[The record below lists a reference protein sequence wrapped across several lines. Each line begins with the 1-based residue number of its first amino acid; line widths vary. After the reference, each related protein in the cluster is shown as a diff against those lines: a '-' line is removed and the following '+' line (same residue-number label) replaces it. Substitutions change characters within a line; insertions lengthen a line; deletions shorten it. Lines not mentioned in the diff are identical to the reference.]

1 MNRTVY
7 QDDDKNAIRYST
19 IDRIDTEIDFKGFG
33 VKYVASGQETYHING
48 KKYQVKE
55 GDYIIGNDFTKAAV
69 HINQSEPVQGLCIDI
84 SAGIISEVASFHE
97 VTEQVLSEFLLSEQ
111 FFVNRYN
118 VKNTTLGYS
127 LIEIND
133 KIKKG
138 NFVHSLHNE
147 ELFYSLAESVIMDQ
161 RFVFNQLSKLN
172 FKKHETNQELLRA
185 LLKAKEV
192 MDTTLFDAIRL
203 DDLALTSGI
212 SKYHF
217 IRLFKSVFG
226 ISPYQ
231 YIKHRKLDLAR
242 MQLLKGSRV
251 VDVAVQCGYPDTPS
265 FSKAFKQLFGL
276 NPSAINKQ

>member
-7 QDDDKNAIRYST
+7 QDKDKNAIRYST
-19 IDRIDTEIDFKGFG
+19 VDRIDTDIDFNGFG
-33 VKYVASGQETYHING
+33 VKYVASGQETYYING

-55 GDYIIGNDFTKAAV
+55 GDYIIGNDFTNASV

-97 VTEQVLSEFLLSEQ
+97 VTEKDLSEFLLSEQ

-138 NFVHSLHNE
+138 NFVHSLHDE

-251 VDVAVQCGYPDTPS
+251 VDVAVQFGYPDTPS

>member
-1 MNRTVY
+1 MNRTIF
-7 QDDDKNAIRYST
+7 QDEDNNTIRYST
-19 IDRIDTEIDFKGFG
+19 IDRIDTEIDFNGFG

-48 KKYQVKE
+48 KKYQVRE

-69 HINQSEPVQGLCIDI
+69 QINQLEPVQGLCIDI
-84 SAGIISEVASFHE
+84 SARIISEVASFHE
-97 VTEQVLSEFLLSEQ
+97 VTEQNLSEFLLSDQ

-118 VKNTTLGYS
+118 VKNGS
-127 LIEIND
+127 FSHII
-133 KIKKG
+133 
-138 NFVHSLHNE
+138 HHE
-147 ELFYSLAESVIMDQ
+147 ELFYSLAESVVMDQ

-172 FKKHETNQELLRA
+172 FKKHETNEELLRA

-231 YIKHRKLDLAR
+231 YVKHRKLDLAR
-242 MQLLKGSRV
+242 AELLKGSKV
-251 VDVAVQCGYPDTPS
+251 VDVAVQFGYPDTPS
-265 FSKAFKQLFGL
+265 FSKAFKQVFGT
-276 NPSAINKQ
+276 NPNSIKKQ

>member
-7 QDDDKNAIRYST
+7 QDDDKNSIRYSI
-19 IDRIDTEIDFKGFG
+19 IDRIDTEIDFNGFG

-97 VTEQVLSEFLLSEQ
+97 VTEQDLSEFLLSEQ

-138 NFVHSLHNE
+138 NFVHSLHDE
-147 ELFYSLAESVIMDQ
+147 ELF
-161 RFVFNQLSKLN
+161 
-172 FKKHETNQELLRA
+172 
-185 LLKAKEV
+185 
-192 MDTTLFDAIRL
+192 
-203 DDLALTSGI
+203 
-212 SKYHF
+212 
-217 IRLFKSVFG
+217 
-226 ISPYQ
+226 
-231 YIKHRKLDLAR
+231 
-242 MQLLKGSRV
+242 
-251 VDVAVQCGYPDTPS
+251 
-265 FSKAFKQLFGL
+265 
-276 NPSAINKQ
+276 

>member
-7 QDDDKNAIRYST
+7 QDEDKNAIRYSI

-33 VKYVASGQETYHING
+33 VKYVASGQETYYING
-48 KKYQVKE
+48 KKFRVRE
-55 GDYIIGNDFTKAAV
+55 GDYIIGNDFTKASV

-97 VTEQVLSEFLLSEQ
+97 LTEKDLSEFLLSEQ

-118 VKNTTLGYS
+118 VKYTTLGYS

-161 RFVFNQLSKLN
+161 RLVFNQLSKLN
-172 FKKHETNQELLRA
+172 FKKHETNQELFRSLMV
-185 LLKAKEV
+185 AKEV
-192 MDTTLFDAIRL
+192 MDAALFASLTL
-203 DDLALTSGI
+203 DDLALNAGI

-217 IRLFKSVFG
+217 VRLFKSVFG

-231 YIKHRKLDLAR
+231 YVKHRKLDLAR
-242 MQLLKGSRV
+242 TQLLKGCKV

-265 FSKAFKQLFGL
+265 FSKAFKHRFGL
-276 NPSAINKQ
+276 NPSALNKQ

>member
-1 MNRTVY
+1 MNRTIF
-7 QDDDKNAIRYST
+7 QDEDNNTIRYST
-19 IDRIDTEIDFKGFG
+19 IDRIDTEIDFNGFG

-48 KKYQVKE
+48 KKYQVRE

-69 HINQSEPVQGLCIDI
+69 QINQLEPVQGLCIDI
-84 SAGIISEVASFHE
+84 SARIISEVASFHE
-97 VTEQVLSEFLLSEQ
+97 VTEQNLSEFLLSDQ

-127 LIEIND
+127 LVEINEN
-133 KIKKG
+133 IKNG
-138 NFVHSLHNE
+138 SFSHIIHHE
-147 ELFYSLAESVIMDQ
+147 ELFYSLAESVVMDQ

-172 FKKHETNQELLRA
+172 FKKHETNEELLRA

-231 YIKHRKLDLAR
+231 YVKHRKLDLAR
-242 MQLLKGSRV
+242 AELLKGSKV
-251 VDVAVQCGYPDTPS
+251 VDVAVQFGYPDTPS

-276 NPSAINKQ
+276 NPSAIKKQ

>member
-7 QDDDKNAIRYST
+7 QDEDKNAIRYST

-33 VKYVASGQETYHING
+33 VKYVASGQETYYIKG

-55 GDYIIGNDFTKAAV
+55 GDYIIGNDFTKASV
-69 HINQSEPVQGLCIDI
+69 HINQSEAVQGLCIDI

-97 VTEQVLSEFLLSEQ
+97 VTEQDLSEFLLSEQ

-138 NFVHSLHNE
+138 NFVHSLHDE

-251 VDVAVQCGYPDTPS
+251 VDVALQCGYPDTPS

>member
-7 QDDDKNAIRYST
+7 QDDDKNSIRYSI
-19 IDRIDTEIDFKGFG
+19 IDRIDTEIDFNGFG

-97 VTEQVLSEFLLSEQ
+97 VTEQDLSEFLLSEQ

-138 NFVHSLHNE
+138 NFVHSLHDE

-203 DDLALTSGI
+203 DDLALTSGL

-251 VDVAVQCGYPDTPS
+251 VDVAVQFGYPDTPS

>member
-7 QDDDKNAIRYST
+7 QDEEKNAIRYST

-33 VKYVASGQETYHING
+33 VKYVASGQETYYING
-48 KKYQVKE
+48 KKFRVRE
-55 GDYIIGNDFTKAAV
+55 GDYIIGNDFTKASV

-84 SAGIISEVASFHE
+84 SARIISEVASFHE
-97 VTEQVLSEFLLSEQ
+97 LTEKDLSEFLLSEQ

-161 RFVFNQLSKLN
+161 RLVFNQLIKLN
-172 FKKHETNQELLRA
+172 FKKHETNQELFRSLMV
-185 LLKAKEV
+185 AKEV
-192 MDTTLFDAIRL
+192 MDAALFAPLTL
-203 DDLALTSGI
+203 DDLALNAGI

-217 IRLFKSVFG
+217 VRLFKSVFG

-231 YIKHRKLDLAR
+231 YVKHRKLDLAR
-242 MQLLKGSRV
+242 TQLLKGCKV

-265 FSKAFKQLFGL
+265 FSKAFKQRFGL
-276 NPSAINKQ
+276 NPSALNKQ

>member
-19 IDRIDTEIDFKGFG
+19 IDRIDTEIDFNGFG
-33 VKYVASGQETYHING
+33 VKYVASGQETYYING

-97 VTEQVLSEFLLSEQ
+97 VTEQDLSEFLLSEQ

-203 DDLALTSGI
+203 DDLALTSGL

-231 YIKHRKLDLAR
+231 YVKHRKLDFAR
-242 MQLLKGSRV
+242 TELIKGAKVIDIALQL
-251 VDVAVQCGYPDTPS
+251 GYPDSPS
-265 FSKAFKQLFGL
+265 FSKAFKQVFGT
-276 NPSAINKQ
+276 NPNSIKKQ

>member
-7 QDDDKNAIRYST
+7 QDKDKNAIRYST

-33 VKYVASGQETYHING
+33 VKYVASGQETYYING
-48 KKYQVKE
+48 RKFQVRE

-69 HINQSEPVQGLCIDI
+69 HINQSQPVQGLCIDI

-97 VTEQVLSEFLLSEQ
+97 VTEQDLSEFLLSEQ

-118 VKNTTLGYS
+118 VKNTTLGYL

-192 MDTTLFDAIRL
+192 MDATLFDAIRL

-251 VDVAVQCGYPDTPS
+251 VDVAVQFGYPDTPS

>member
-1 MNRTVY
+1 MNRTIF
-7 QDDDKNAIRYST
+7 QDEDNNTIRYST
-19 IDRIDTEIDFKGFG
+19 IDRIDTEIDFNGFG

-48 KKYQVKE
+48 KKYQVRE
-55 GDYIIGNDFTKAAV
+55 GDYIIGNDFTKASV
-69 HINQSEPVQGLCIDI
+69 QINQLEPVQGLCIDI
-84 SAGIISEVASFHE
+84 SARIISEVASFHE
-97 VTEQVLSEFLLSEQ
+97 VTEQNLSEFLLSDQ

-127 LIEIND
+127 LVEINEN
-133 KIKKG
+133 IKNG
-138 NFVHSLHNE
+138 SFSHIIHHE
-147 ELFYSLAESVIMDQ
+147 ELFYSLAESVVMDQ

-231 YIKHRKLDLAR
+231 YVKHRKLDLAR
-242 MQLLKGSRV
+242 AELLKGSKV
-251 VDVAVQCGYPDTPS
+251 VDVAVQFGYPDTPS
-265 FSKAFKQLFGL
+265 FSKAFKQVFGT
-276 NPSAINKQ
+276 NPNSIKKQ